1 MTEQKDGT
9 TAPRSTGVAIL
20 LHAPWGKGKTS
31 LWKLLQKRLED
42 GPLKY
47 MFNGEEVEGEKW
59 ITIEFNAWEHEHR
72 EKPWWPFL

>member
-1 MTEQKDGT
+1 M
-9 TAPRSTGVAIL
+9 
-20 LHAPWGKGKTS
+20 
-31 LWKLLQKRLED
+31 WKLLQKRLED